1 MDREELKGLI
11 QGISVA
17 VPAPF
22 DDDYNLDLAKAAEL
36 TRLWV
41 EDGLGTNTAFIKLA
55 SAWGQG
61 PDLSDNEWP
70 HLLRTVVDAGGS
82 DVVVMQGL
90 RSRGTVLVIDDA
102 KRAQDLGAVSLQIEL
117 PFHHGPNQ
125 DDYVR
130 YFTDISDA
138 IDIGIMIYNTYW
150 FGCAPLTA
158 DTMLRLADAEH
169 VVAIKWNMP
178 DGHDYDD
185 MRQFSHI
192 FNVLDNSGDM
202 VRCHKNGGARL
213 RQRLRVC
220 VRRARAA
227 ALAAVRGA
235 PLRRGPGR
243 DGPDQRRHRT
253 REPESRAA
261 VRRLPAGQGDDGHN
275 GQAQRPAAPA
285 DSAAQRGGASRS
297 RSSAQGTRL
306 AGPGAAD
313 GGGVRGIPTPQTLRR
328 PDSVGTPQDDR
339 SCMASGPRG

>member
-1 MDREELKGLI
+1 MDRETLKGMT

-22 DDDYNLDLAKAAEL
+22 DDDYNLDLAKAADL

-41 EDGLGTNTAFIKLA
+41 ADGLGTNTAFIKLA

-61 PDLSDNEWP
+61 PDLSDAEWP
-70 HLLRTVVDAGGS
+70 HLLRTVVDAGGD

-158 DTMLRLADAEH
+158 ETMLRLADAEH

-178 DGHDYDD
+178 EGHDYDD
-185 MRQFSHI
+185 MQQFSHI

-202 VRCHKNGGARL
+202 VRCHRNGGRGFVSAFASAYAAPELRL
-213 RQRLRVC
+213 WQLFEERRYDEAQAEMDRNKAAIGPVSQKVGQRSGSYRLAKGMMDIMGRSSGPP
-220 VRRARAA
+220 RPPTQPLNAEELADLEA
-227 ALAAVRGA
+227 ALKGLGWPV
-235 PLRRGPGR
+235 PE
-243 DGPDQRRHRT
+243 
-253 REPESRAA
+253 REPA
-261 VRRLPAGQGDDGHN
+261 
-275 GQAQRPAAPA
+275 
-285 DSAAQRGGASRS
+285 
-297 RSSAQGTRL
+297 L
-306 AGPGAAD
+306 A
-313 GGGVRGIPTPQTLRR
+313 
-328 PDSVGTPQDDR
+328 
-339 SCMASGPRG
+339 